1 MCASLQ
7 SSVIFLHTLVQSQ
20 LVWLPTFGF
29 GLAMLSLT
37 SRLGPFR
44 ALKCVS
50 KTICVQAFAALGG
63 KHVGQLYFN
72 KPSESNFVETIKDL
86 QRQAAR
92 LLPHPKLGSNYMV
105 LVLDKTKLQ
114 ILTYRSDM
122 TQEQKSCM
130 LLMLRCLQS
139 ANQNS
144 TIRIS
149 WDEEGYAA
157 LQMIVLNYNLHVIPC
172 RYYSSFGLR

>member
-1 MCASLQ
+1 
-7 SSVIFLHTLVQSQ
+7 
-20 LVWLPTFGF
+20 
-29 GLAMLSLT
+29 MLSLT
-37 SRLGPFR
+37 SWLGPCR
-44 ALKCVS
+44 ALKVAS
-50 KTICVQAFAALGG
+50 KTIICVQAFAALGG
-63 KHVGQLYFN
+63 KHVGQLCFN
-72 KPSESNFVETIKDL
+72 KPSESNVGETIKDL

-114 ILTYRSDM
+114 ILNYRSDM
-122 TQEQKSCM
+122 TQEQKTG
-130 LLMLRCLQS
+130 MLRCLQS

-149 WDEEGYAA
+149 WDEEGAA
-157 LQMIVLNYNLHVIPC
+157 LEMIVLNYNLHVIPC

>member
-7 SSVIFLHTLVQSQ
+7 SSVICLHTLVQSQ

-37 SRLGPFR
+37 SWLGPCR
-44 ALKCVS
+44 ALKVVS

-72 KPSESNFVETIKDL
+72 KPSESNVGETIKDL
-86 QRQAAR
+86 QRQAAQ

-122 TQEQKSCM
+122 TQEQKTG
-130 LLMLRCLQS
+130 MLRCLQS

-144 TIRIS
+144 TIQIS
-149 WDEEGYAA
+149 WDEEGAA
-157 LQMIVLNYNLHVIPC
+157 LRMIVLNYNLWFKPS
-172 RYYSSFGLR
+172 RGYRGY